1 MEDYIFRTI
10 HGSHLYG
17 MAHPGSDRDIYTVVP
32 GDARTQHT
40 VNYAEGTD
48 NVVVSWDRYL
58 ELVRTGSHQA
68 VEALFSPFQEWNPDH
83 LALRPFLLSYR
94 VYSPEVEDKYRR
106 TIRSFCHGD
115 LKRRRHAV
123 RLAWNLKSLRAMGR
137 FNPRL
142 SVNDIVAMERIALN
156 YEGDELEAYLSL

>member
-1 MEDYIFRTI
+1 MDWIFRTI

-17 MAHPGSDRDIYTVVP
+17 TAHPRSDRDIYTVVP
-32 GDARTQHT
+32 GDARTRHQ
-40 VNYAEGTD
+40 VNEAEGTD

-83 LALRPFLLSYR
+83 QALRPFLLSHR
-94 VYSPEVEDKYRR
+94 VYSPEVEDKYSR
-106 TIRSFCHGD
+106 TIWAFCHGD
-115 LKRRRHAV
+115 LKRRCHAV
-123 RLAWNLKSLRAMGR
+123 RLAWNLKSLRAIGR

-142 SVNDIVAMERIALN
+142 SVSDIVAMERIALN
-156 YEGDELEAYLSL
+156 YEGEELWTTLSL